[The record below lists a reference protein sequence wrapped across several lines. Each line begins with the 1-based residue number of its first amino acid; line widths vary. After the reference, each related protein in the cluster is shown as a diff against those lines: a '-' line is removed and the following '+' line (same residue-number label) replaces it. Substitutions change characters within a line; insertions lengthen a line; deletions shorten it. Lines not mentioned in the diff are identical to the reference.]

1 MIEELSNKTNA
12 VVAEKIFQAMPD
24 RALLRRQAN
33 PNPRRLQTFADRMS
47 NIGIEVDISSSAAL
61 QNSLFRIED
70 DDARMGMETLVIKA
84 MMRAKYF

>member
-1 MIEELSNKTNA
+1 
-12 VVAEKIFQAMPD
+12 MPD

-33 PNPRRLQTFADRMS
+33 PNPRRLQLFAERMS

-70 DDARMGMETLVIKA
+70 AAVRQGMETLVIKA
-84 MMRAKYF
+84 MARA